1 MRKMATILAILLLVL
16 LCSCSLDSPESAS
29 RYAYVTFSQPGSQS
43 RAIDLSYEMVPY
55 ENLYWFYVAEKT
67 DDYGTSGD
75 TNELKAR
82 IPGNAETG
90 KGIEGAVGPFSQG
103 AWSFTIYAYSSES
116 PDENENNLVYASEAI
131 AVSLSGGETK
141 NIAVSVTPQEKTGH
155 ISFGSSDG
163 SSFAFFDWTG
173 EGIPEVDILLTGG
186 SGGKFSASITPT
198 RDAES
203 GQYRFQGLVNISI
216 DEQQTDDIPAD
227 FYECTLSVH
236 RSGNEGNPVFS
247 QRFTLRVFGGQTT
260 VIAGDIAS
268 SQDGI
273 AATNQSG
280 SPDMTARV

>member
-1 MRKMATILAILLLVL
+1 MRKIATIATSVLLAL
-16 LCSCSLDSPESAS
+16 LCSCSLDSFGGAS
-29 RYAYVTFSQPGSQS
+29 RYAFVTFSGVDPSS
-43 RAIDLSYEMVPY
+43 RAINVDYEVVPY
-55 ENLYWFYVAEKT
+55 EDLYWFYVADKT

-75 TNELKAR
+75 TNEAKAS

-103 AWSFTIYAYSSES
+103 SWSFTIYAYSSES
-116 PDENENNLVYASEAI
+116 PDENNLVYASEAI

-141 NIAVSVTPQEKTGH
+141 NIAVSVTPQEESGH

-163 SSFAFFDWTG
+163 SSFAFFEWTDEETPEATFLLNDSSG
-173 EGIPEVDILLTGG
+173 E
-186 SGGKFSASITPT
+186 SFSASLSPT
-198 RDAES
+198 LDAES

-216 DEQQTDDIPAD
+216 DGQQTDDIPAD

-247 QRFTLRVFGGQTT
+247 QSFTLRVFGGQTT

>member
-43 RAIDLSYEMVPY
+43 RAIDLSYEVVPY

-67 DDYGTSGD
+67 DDYGPSGD
-75 TNELKAR
+75 TDDAKVKV
-82 IPGNAETG
+82 PGNAETG
-90 KGIEGAVGPFSQG
+90 MGIEGAVGPFSQG
-103 AWSFTIYAYSSES
+103 AWSFTIYAYSSE
-116 PDENENNLVYASEAI
+116 
-131 AVSLSGGETK
+131 
-141 NIAVSVTPQEKTGH
+141 
-155 ISFGSSDG
+155 ISFGSSDE

-198 RDAES
+198 RDAKS

-216 DEQQTDDIPAD
+216 DGQKTDDIPAD
-227 FYECTLSVH
+227 FYECTLSIH
-236 RSGNEGNPVFS
+236 QSGDEGNPVFS
-247 QRFTLRVFGGQTT
+247 QSFTLRVFGGQTT

-273 AATNQSG
+273 VATNRSG

>member
-1 MRKMATILAILLLVL
+1 MRKIATIATSVMLAL
-16 LCSCSLDSPESAS
+16 LCSCSLDSSGGAS
-29 RYAYVTFSQPGSQS
+29 RYAFVTFSGVDPSS
-43 RAIDLSYEMVPY
+43 RAIDVDYEVVPY
-55 ENLYWFYVAEKT
+55 EDLYWFYVADKT

-75 TNELKAR
+75 TNGSKAR

-103 AWSFTIYAYSSES
+103 SWSFTIYAYSSES
-116 PDENENNLVYASEAI
+116 PDAESLVYASEAI

-141 NIAVSVTPQEKTGH
+141 NIAVSVTPQEESGH
-155 ISFGSSDG
+155 ISFGSSDE
-163 SSFAFFDWTG
+163 SSFAFFEWTDK
-173 EGIPEVDILLTGG
+173 ETPEVTFLLNDSRGE
-186 SGGKFSASITPT
+186 SFSASLAPLL
-198 RDAES
+198 DAES

-216 DEQQTDDIPAD
+216 DGQQTDDIPAD

-247 QRFTLRVFGGQTT
+247 QSFRLRVFGGQTT

-273 AATNQSG
+273 VATDQSG

>member
-1 MRKMATILAILLLVL
+1 MRRIAIIATSVLLAL
-16 LCSCSLDSPESAS
+16 LCSCSLDSSGGAS
-29 RYAYVTFSQPGSQS
+29 RYAFVTFSGVDPSS
-43 RAIDLSYEMVPY
+43 RAINVDYELVPY
-55 ENLYWFYVAEKT
+55 ENLYWFYVADKT

-75 TNELKAR
+75 TNESKAR

-103 AWSFTIYAYSSES
+103 SWNFTIYAYSSES
-116 PDENENNLVYASEAI
+116 PDENNLVYASEAI
-131 AVSLSGGETK
+131 VVSLSGGERK
-141 NIAVSVTPQEKTGH
+141 NIAVSVTPQEESGH

-163 SSFAFFDWTG
+163 SSFAFFEWTD
-173 EGIPEVDILLTGG
+173 EETPEVTFLLNDS
-186 SGGKFSASITPT
+186 SGESFSASLSPT
-198 RDAES
+198 LDAES

-216 DEQQTDDIPAD
+216 DGQQTDDIPAD

>member
-116 PDENENNLVYASEAI
+116 PDENNLVYASEAI

-216 DEQQTDDIPAD
+216 DGQQTDDIPAD

>member
-1 MRKMATILAILLLVL
+1 MRRIAIIATSVLLAL
-16 LCSCSLDSPESAS
+16 LCSCSLDSSGGAS
-29 RYAYVTFSQPGSQS
+29 RYAFVTFSGVDPSS
-43 RAIDLSYEMVPY
+43 RAINVDYELVPY
-55 ENLYWFYVAEKT
+55 ENLYWFYVADKT

-75 TNELKAR
+75 TNESKAR

-103 AWSFTIYAYSSES
+103 SWNFTIYAYSSES
-116 PDENENNLVYASEAI
+116 PDENNLVYASEAI
-131 AVSLSGGETK
+131 VVSLSGGERK
-141 NIAVSVTPQEKTGH
+141 NIAVSVTPQEESGH

-163 SSFAFFDWTG
+163 SSFAFFEWTD
-173 EGIPEVDILLTGG
+173 EETPEVTFLLNDS
-186 SGGKFSASITPT
+186 SGESFSASLSPT
-198 RDAES
+198 LDAES

-216 DEQQTDDIPAD
+216 DGQQTDDIPAD

-273 AATNQSG
+273 VATNRSG

>member
-1 MRKMATILAILLLVL
+1 MRKIATIATSVLLAL
-16 LCSCSLDSPESAS
+16 LCSCSLDSSGGAS
-29 RYAYVTFSQPGSQS
+29 RYAFVTFSGVDPSS
-43 RAIDLSYEMVPY
+43 RAIDVDYEVVPY
-55 ENLYWFYVAEKT
+55 EDLYWFYVADKT

-75 TNELKAR
+75 TNGLKAR

-103 AWSFTIYAYSSES
+103 SWNFMIYAYSSES
-116 PDENENNLVYASEAI
+116 PDENNLVYASKAI
-131 AVSLSGGETK
+131 VVSLSGGERK
-141 NIAVSVTPQEKTGH
+141 NIAVSVTPQEESGH

-163 SSFAFFDWTG
+163 FSFAFFEWTD
-173 EGIPEVDILLTGG
+173 EETPEVTFLLTDS
-186 SGGKFSASITPT
+186 SGERFSASLSPT
-198 RDAES
+198 LDAES

-216 DEQQTDDIPAD
+216 DGQQTDDIPAD

-247 QRFTLRVFGGQTT
+247 QSFTLRVFGGQTT